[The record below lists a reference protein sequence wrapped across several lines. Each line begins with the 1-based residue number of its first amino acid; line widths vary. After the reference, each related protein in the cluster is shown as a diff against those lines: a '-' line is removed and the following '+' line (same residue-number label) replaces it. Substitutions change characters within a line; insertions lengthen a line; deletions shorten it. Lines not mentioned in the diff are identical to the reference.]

1 MSDSHNKIPNC
12 DVPTLWLE
20 HKTALKGYI
29 HKRVSDEDLVNDILQ
44 EVLLKVYNFCL
55 SKSGVR
61 NIRSWLFQ
69 ITQNTITDHYRK
81 NSHFTPLTESE
92 DQFEDSHN
100 TSFSEAAEFILPMIN
115 LLPPE
120 YSIPLK
126 LSDVDGMKQQQIAE
140 HLHLGLSAT
149 KSRIQRARGMLK
161 DVFAECCIM
170 EMNSAGQLISFNI
183 RPDCKPLQKYK
194 ATLHK

>member
-1 MSDSHNKIPNC
+1 MSDSDNKIPNC
-12 DVPTLWLE
+12 DVPALWLE

-29 HKRVSDEDLVNDILQ
+29 YKRVADEDLVNDILQ

-61 NIRSWLFQ
+61 NVRSWLFQ

-81 NSHFTPLTESE
+81 NKHFAPLAESE
-92 DQFEDSHN
+92 DRFEDSHN
-100 TSFSEAAEFILPMIN
+100 SSFSEAAEFILPMIN
-115 LLPPE
+115 LLPRE

-140 HLHLGLSAT
+140 HLQLGLPAT
-149 KSRIQRARGMLK
+149 KSRIQRARRMLK

-170 EMNSAGQLISFNI
+170 EMNSAGQLITFDI

-194 ATLHK
+194 ATLQK

>member
-1 MSDSHNKIPNC
+1 MSDSDNKIPNC
-12 DVPTLWLE
+12 DVPSLWFE
-20 HKTALKGYI
+20 HKAALKGYI
-29 HKRVSDEDLVNDILQ
+29 HKRVADEDLVNDILQ
-44 EVLLKVYNFCL
+44 EVLLKVYKFCL

-81 NSHFTPLTESE
+81 NSHFTPLTESD
-92 DQFEDSHN
+92 DQFEDNHN

-115 LLPPE
+115 LLPRE

-126 LSDVDGMKQQQIAE
+126 LSDVDGMKQQEIAE
-140 HLHLGLSAT
+140 HLQLGLSAT

-170 EMNSAGQLISFNI
+170 EMNSAGQLISFDI

>member
-1 MSDSHNKIPNC
+1 MSDSNNKIPNC
-12 DVPTLWLE
+12 DVPALWFE

-29 HKRVSDEDLVNDILQ
+29 HKRVADEDLVNDILQ
-44 EVLLKVYNFCL
+44 EVLLKVYKFCL

-81 NSHFTPLTESE
+81 NSHFTPLTESD
-92 DQFEDSHN
+92 DQFEDGDN

-115 LLPPE
+115 LLPGE
-120 YSIPLK
+120 YSLPLK
-126 LSDVDGMKQQQIAE
+126 LSDVDGMKQQEIAE
-140 HLHLGLSAT
+140 RLQLGLSAT
-149 KSRIQRARGMLK
+149 KSRIQRARAMLK
-161 DVFAECCIM
+161 DIFAECCIM
-170 EMNSAGQLISFNI
+170 EMNSAGQLISFDI

-194 ATLHK
+194 AALHK